1 MLGADRLARGDLV
14 TVAGGGGEFGGKPR
28 PAIILQS
35 PLLFGSTVPLPIC
48 PVTSLPVESAPLL
61 RIPLANGATT
71 GLQAPSWAAIDLVQ
85 TIRQRRIGE
94 RIGNVNGETMLA
106 IDRALMVFLGLA

>member
-1 MLGADRLARGDLV
+1 LALTGWRGAIWLPWPEV
-14 TVAGGGGEFGGKPR
+14 VANLEASPR

-48 PVTSLPVESAPLL
+48 PVTSLPVENAPLL
-61 RIPLANGATT
+61 RIPLADGATT